1 MRKMYK
7 IIGGMLVAG
16 VLIAGIGS
24 GVAFAEYSKF
34 GYGGEKV
41 LENSKY
47 ITKTLDYQVPKQGE
61 VEEKQ
66 KLYVEIL
73 EDHWR
78 STIEEDASVPKNTIR
93 FEIQYLTDRNDIK
106 PKVEERTWTNQGNKV
121 KKYIQLDSAYSY
133 NEIRDYMRIK
143 DVLLEDLKAH
153 TLSDYQ
159 MDGVKSI
166 KILVNPDADF
176 LITLNSDDFYNAYRY
191 EEAIEDVTETFDAD
205 DFDGEYVKETRDEVE
220 ASTEV
225 FEGVEETGD
234 GIEATTEVVY
244 EDDILEE

>member
-1 MRKMYK
+1 MRKIHK

-24 GVAFAEYSKF
+24 GVAFAEYSNF
-34 GYGGEKV
+34 EYGGEKV

-47 ITKTLDYQVPKQGE
+47 ITKTVNYQVPKQKDT
-61 VEEKQ
+61 EEKQ
-66 KLYVEIL
+66 KLYIEIMEGHMYSTVVE
-73 EDHWR
+73 D
-78 STIEEDASVPKNTIR
+78 TSVPKDTVR
-93 FEIQYLTDRNDIK
+93 FEIQYLTDRKDIK
-106 PKVEERTWTNQGNKV
+106 PLVEEMAWDNGNKA
-121 KKYIQLDSAYSY
+121 KKYICLECDYSY
-133 NEIRDYMRIK
+133 NDVRDYMRIK

-159 MDGVKSI
+159 MDGIKSVKVLI
-166 KILVNPDADF
+166 NPDADF

-191 EEAIEDVTETFDAD
+191 EETIEDVTETLDAD

-220 ASTEV
+220 ATTEV

-244 EDDILEE
+244 EGDILEE